1 MKTSEVY
8 IVDCARTAIGSFMGT
23 LKSQPAQK
31 LGEVVLRALIARNN
45 LNLEA
50 ISEVILGQVLNAGYG
65 QNPARQASINAGIP
79 KEKPAFLVNLVCG
92 SGLKSVC
99 LAAQSIAL
107 RENSIV
113 IAGGQESMSMAKHTA
128 YLRNGVKMGD
138 VNLND
143 SMITDGLTDA
153 FHNYHMGI
161 TAENIATQYNITRKE
176 QDEFACLSQNKAEK
190 AQNSGEF
197 DAEIIP
203 MEIKSKKENIIFSKD
218 EFVRIGTTIE
228 KLENLKP
235 AFKENGTVTA
245 GNASG
250 VNDGAAGI
258 LLVGEEILKNLNL
271 KPMAKIISY
280 SVSGVDP
287 AIMGTGPIS
296 AVESALKKANW
307 SKNDLDLIEANEAFA
322 AQAIAVNKELKWDI
336 SKVNVNGGAIALG
349 HPIGASGAR
358 ILTTLIHA
366 MKKRKAKKGLAT
378 LCIGGGMGIAIC
390 IENCEN
396 SL

>member
-1 MKTSEVY
+1 MKTGEVY
-8 IVDCARTAIGSFMGT
+8 IVDCVRTAIGSFMGA

-31 LGEVVLRALIARNN
+31 LGEVVLLALIERNN
-45 LNLEA
+45 LNPEA

-65 QNPARQASINAGIP
+65 QNPARQALINAGIP

-107 RENSIV
+107 GENSIV
-113 IAGGQESMSMAKHTA
+113 IAGGQESMSMAKHTT
-128 YLRNGVKMGD
+128 YLRSGIKMGD

-203 MEIKSKKENIIFSKD
+203 IEIKSKKENIIFSKD
-218 EFVRIGTTIE
+218 EFVRAGTTIE

-280 SVSGVDP
+280 SVCGVEP

-358 ILTTLIHA
+358 ILTTLVHA

>member
-1 MKTSEVY
+1 MTKSEVY

-23 LKSQPAQK
+23 LKSLPAQK
-31 LGEVVLRALIARNN
+31 LGEIVLRALITRNN
-45 LNLEA
+45 LNPEL

-107 RENSIV
+107 GESSIV
-113 IAGGQESMSMAKHTA
+113 IAGGQESMSMAKHVG
-128 YLRNGVKMGD
+128 YLRNGIRMGD
-138 VNLND
+138 MNLND
-143 SMITDGLTDA
+143 SILTDGLYDA
-153 FHNYHMGI
+153 FHNYHMGT
-161 TAENIATQYNITRKE
+161 TAENIATQHNITRKE
-176 QDEFACLSQNKAEK
+176 QDEFAYLSQKKAEK
-190 AQNSGEF
+190 AQTSGEF
-197 DAEIIP
+197 TDEIVP
-203 MEIKSKKENIIFSKD
+203 VEIKNKKEDIIFSKD
-218 EFVRIGTTIE
+218 EFIRLDTTIE
-228 KLENLKP
+228 KLESLKP

-250 VNDGAAGI
+250 INDGAAAI
-258 LLVGEEILKNLNL
+258 LLVGKEMLRKLNL

-280 SVSGVDP
+280 GTAGVDP
-287 AIMGTGPIS
+287 AVMGLGPIA
-296 AVESALKKANW
+296 AVEIALKKANW
-307 SKNDLDLIEANEAFA
+307 SKDDLDLIEANEAFA
-322 AQAIAVNKELKWDI
+322 AQAIAVNKELKWDT

-358 ILTTLIHA
+358 ILTTLLHA
-366 MKKRKAKKGLAT
+366 MKRRKATKGLAT

-390 IENCEN
+390 IESCN
-396 SL
+396 

>member
-1 MKTSEVY
+1 MTTDKVY

-23 LKSQPAQK
+23 LKSLPAQK
-31 LGEVVLRALIARNN
+31 LGEVVLRALITRNN
-45 LNLEA
+45 LNPEL

-99 LAAQSIAL
+99 LGAQSIAL
-107 RENSIV
+107 GESSIV
-113 IAGGQESMSMAKHTA
+113 LAGGQESMSMAKHVG
-128 YLRNGVKMGD
+128 YLRNGVKMGNMNFD
-138 VNLND
+138 D
-143 SMITDGLTDA
+143 SILTDGLTDA
-153 FHNYHMGI
+153 FHDYHMGI
-161 TAENIATQYNITRKE
+161 TAENIAAQYNITRQE

-190 AQNSGEF
+190 AQASGEF
-197 DAEIIP
+197 TDEIVP
-203 MEIKSKKENIIFSKD
+203 VEIKNKKEDIIISKD
-218 EFVRIGTTIE
+218 EFIRPDTTIE
-228 KLENLKP
+228 KLGNLKP

-250 VNDGAAGI
+250 VNDGAAAI
-258 LLVGEEILKNLNL
+258 LLVSEATLKKLNL

-280 SVSGVDP
+280 SVAGVDP
-287 AIMGTGPIS
+287 AVMGLGPIG
-296 AVESALKKANW
+296 AVEAALKKANW
-307 SKNDLDLIEANEAFA
+307 SKDDLDIIEANEAFA
-322 AQAIAVNKELKWDI
+322 AQAIAVNKELKWDT

-390 IENCEN
+390 VENCE
-396 SL
+396 